1 MTSTTSPSLHL
12 IIGCMFSGKTTEIIR
27 LARRYQAL
35 KVKTL
40 LLNYHEDTRYLETDS
55 PNDTISPHRMMT
67 HDLQGIPA
75 IPLDSFK
82 NISPEM
88 YRESS
93 LIVINEA
100 QFFNN
105 LVEFCQQALNDGK
118 SLIIGGLDGD
128 YRQQPFGE
136 ILDLI
141 PLADR
146 VTRLSAF
153 CQVCQDGTPAYF
165 TQRTINNSKDQK
177 LIGGAECYRPVCR
190 KHLFCKEER
199 DKDVEHKNVPDTF

>member
-1 MTSTTSPSLHL
+1 
-12 IIGCMFSGKTTEIIR
+12 
-27 LARRYQAL
+27 
-35 KVKTL
+35 
-40 LLNYHEDTRYLETDS
+40 
-55 PNDTISPHRMMT
+55 MMT

-153 CQVCQDGTPAYF
+153 CQVCHDGTPAYF
-165 TQRTINNSKDQK
+165 TQRTINNSQDQK
-177 LIGGAECYRPVCR
+177 LIGGAESYRPVCR
-190 KHLFCKEER
+190 MHLFCKEER